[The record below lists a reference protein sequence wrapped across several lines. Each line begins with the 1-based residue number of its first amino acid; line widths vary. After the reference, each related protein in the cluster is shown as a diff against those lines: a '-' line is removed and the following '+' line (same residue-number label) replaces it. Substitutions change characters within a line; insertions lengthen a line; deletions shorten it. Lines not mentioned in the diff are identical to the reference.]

1 VRPHAELPEGCGR
14 HLLRE
19 LRRAA
24 VPHSAGPPHGNWPG
38 TQREINRIE
47 NAHGGEEEHDGLIVG
62 NFQRQKQ
69 KLSEVLRKK
78 DQESRLAFAVSAA
91 LFLSILL
98 LAAYYFWRRKPQ

>member
-1 VRPHAELPEGCGR
+1 
-14 HLLRE
+14 
-19 LRRAA
+19 
-24 VPHSAGPPHGNWPG
+24 
-38 TQREINRIE
+38 
-47 NAHGGEEEHDGLIVG
+47 VG